1 MLKKILGK
9 WEYLFYMKKTIRLT
23 ETQLTSIVK
32 RLVNEST
39 TSELLK
45 DMIKMDGWK
54 HTSDI
59 VGDSESLKKL
69 TNIQT
74 VGDLL
79 DFYGVLETVKEN
91 DKGEVRVLD
100 PNGYIVIKA
109 FTDGDGHRLL
119 AIDSILASSLRE
131 FCNNKNIT
139 HNNEIINFFKKK
151 LKTQIDYVRS
161 WPIEIN

>member
-1 MLKKILGK
+1 
-9 WEYLFYMKKTIRLT
+9 MKKTIRLT
-23 ETQLTSIVK
+23 ETQLTNVIK

-54 HTSDI
+54 HTSNI

-79 DFYGVLETVKEN
+79 HFYAVKEN

-100 PNGYIVIKA
+100 PNGDIVIKL
-109 FTDGDGHRLL
+109 FTDGDGHRQL
-119 AIDSILASSLRE
+119 AVDSILASSLRE
-131 FCNNKNIT
+131 FINHKDITFNND
-139 HNNEIINFFKKK
+139 IINFFKEK
-151 LKTQIDYVRS
+151 LEKPIDYIRT
-161 WPIEIN
+161 WPIKIN

>member
-1 MLKKILGK
+1 MR
-9 WEYLFYMKKTIRLT
+9 KTIRLT
-23 ETQLTSIVK
+23 ETQLTNVIK

-54 HTSDI
+54 HTSNI

-79 DFYGVLETVKEN
+79 HFYGVLETVKEN

-100 PNGYIVIKA
+100 PNGDIVIKL
-109 FTDGDGHRLL
+109 FTDGDGHRQL
-119 AIDSILASSLRE
+119 AVDSILASLLRE
-131 FCNNKNIT
+131 FLNHKDITFNND
-139 HNNEIINFFKKK
+139 IINFFKEK
-151 LKTQIDYVRS
+151 LEKPIDYIRT
-161 WPIEIN
+161 WPIKIN